1 MYMGFKSALNM
12 ASKFHNKILLSVLS
26 IGILLLLAIENFNPL
41 EFSDFNR
48 NLVIV
53 LWSIFFS
60 ISLLYSVNGIVLHKG
75 FLHQIKVSENQG
87 KPIKGMRGYDQL
99 ISSLENARNTS
110 ILISLASFLSL
121 VVFISSMMDIG
132 LFSEAGR
139 NTIVT
144 IAVSMTF
151 LTTTV
156 VFLVEYPREA
166 TMEPGSL
173 IGYYEPEIYPMI
185 LDNILSDAFKTF
197 LDPISLMA
205 YDDWVSFIGEH
216 LEHEF
221 EADSKSNTRLERAVE
236 KILLLSYLSQT
247 MPNIVNRDTIAIEI
261 SEVIGNHNLND
272 FYEGVHSGLSWDE
285 IRNMIL
291 LMEEQCPDVLR
302 LVDRL
307 IIELQENYD
316 DFTSRD
322 TYFTVSGKTSQGSI
336 RDVSGA
342 IVFLLNNTK
351 NEDRKMSVEF
361 RSDISS
367 VHPEYQKMNIMLD
380 PMKNPYPEQKPPF
393 IDDGEDLLSIVN
405 DLLQIGDAVWF
416 RFKSSSFGYKA
427 LTFQAE
433 EVATGLTFGRNV
445 EMRFKKSIVWYLK
458 TFAPRLSAFGG
469 VLLPV
474 IQASLLA

>member
-1 MYMGFKSALNM
+1 MGFKSMLNT

-26 IGILLLLAIENFNPL
+26 IGILLVLVIENFNPL

-48 NLVIV
+48 NLVII
-53 LWSIFFS
+53 LWTTFFL

-75 FLHQIKVSENQG
+75 FLEQIQESENQG

-99 ISSLENARNTS
+99 LSSLENARNTS
-110 ILISLASFLSL
+110 VLISLASFMSL
-121 VVFISSMMDIG
+121 IVFIFSIMDIG
-132 LFSEAGR
+132 IFSEAGSG
-139 NTIVT
+139 TIVT
-144 IAVSMTF
+144 IAVSITF

-166 TMEPGSL
+166 NMEPGSL
-173 IGYYEPEIYPMI
+173 IGYYKPDLYPMK
-185 LDNILSDAFKTF
+185 LDNLLSDGFKTF

-205 YDDWVSFIGEH
+205 YDDWVNFIGEH

-221 EADSKSNTRLERAVE
+221 EADSNSNTRLERAVE

-247 MPNIVNRDTIAIEI
+247 MPNIANKDAIASEI
-261 SEVIGNHNLND
+261 SEVIGANNLNG
-272 FYEGVHSGLSWDE
+272 FFEGANSGLSWDE
-285 IRNMIL
+285 ICGMML
-291 LMEEQCPDVLR
+291 LMEEQCPDLLR

-316 DFTSRD
+316 DFTSKD

-336 RDVSGA
+336 RETSGA
-342 IVFLLNNTK
+342 IVFLLNNTEK
-351 NEDRKMSVEF
+351 DDRKICVEF
-361 RSDISS
+361 RSDMCS
-367 VHPEYQKMNIMLD
+367 VHPEYQKINITLD
-380 PMKNPYPEQKPPF
+380 PMDSPYPEQKPQF

-416 RFKSSSFGYKA
+416 RFKSSSFGYKT

-433 EVATGLTFGRNV
+433 EVATGLTFGMNV
-445 EMRFKKSIVWYLK
+445 EMRFKKSILWYLK
-458 TFAPRLSAFGG
+458 TFAPRLTAFGG

-474 IQASLLA
+474 IQASLLV

>member
-1 MYMGFKSALNM
+1 MGFKSVLNM

-26 IGILLLLAIENFNPL
+26 IGILFVLVIENFNPL
-41 EFSDFNR
+41 EFSDFNL

-53 LWSIFFS
+53 LWSIFFL

-75 FLHQIKVSENQG
+75 FLHQIKESENQG
-87 KPIKGMRGYDQL
+87 KPIKGMRGYDKL
-99 ISSLENARNTS
+99 LSSLENARNTS

-166 TMEPGSL
+166 SMEPGSL

-221 EADSKSNTRLERAVE
+221 EPDLNSNTRLERAVE

-247 MPNIVNRDTIAIEI
+247 MPNIVNEDTIATEI
-261 SEVIGNHNLND
+261 SEVIGNHNLD
-272 FYEGVHSGLSWDE
+272 GLYEGAQSGLSWDE
-285 IRNMIL
+285 IRSMIL

-302 LVDRL
+302 LVDRI

-322 TYFTVSGKTSQGSI
+322 TYFTVSGKTSQGTI

-351 NEDRKMSVEF
+351 NEERKICVEF
-361 RSDISS
+361 RSDMSS

-380 PMKNPYPEQKPPF
+380 PMKNPYPEQKPQF
-393 IDDGEDLLSIVN
+393 IDVEEDMLSIVN

-433 EVATGLTFGRNV
+433 EVATGLTFGRSV
-445 EMRFKKSIVWYLK
+445 EMRFKKSILWYVK

-474 IQASLLA
+474 IQASLFA

>member
-1 MYMGFKSALNM
+1 MGFKSVLNI

-26 IGILLLLAIENFNPL
+26 IGILFVLVIENFNPL
-41 EFSDFNR
+41 GFSDFNR
-48 NLVIV
+48 DLVIV
-53 LWSIFFS
+53 LWTIFFL
-60 ISLLYSVNGIVLHKG
+60 ISLLYSVNGIILHKG
-75 FLHQIKVSENQG
+75 FLHQIKESENQG

-99 ISSLENARNTS
+99 LSSLENARNTS

-166 TMEPGSL
+166 SMEPGSL

-221 EADSKSNTRLERAVE
+221 EPDSNSNTRLERAVE
-236 KILLLSYLSQT
+236 KILLLAYLSQT
-247 MPNIVNRDTIAIEI
+247 MPNIVNEDTIATEI
-261 SEVIGNHNLND
+261 SEVIGNHNLD
-272 FYEGVHSGLSWDE
+272 GFYEGAQSGLSWDE
-285 IRNMIL
+285 IRSMML

-322 TYFTVSGKTSQGSI
+322 TYFTVSGKTSQGTI

-351 NEDRKMSVEF
+351 NEDRKMCVEF
-361 RSDISS
+361 RSDMSS

-380 PMKNPYPEQKPPF
+380 PMKNPYPEQKPQF
-393 IDDGEDLLSIVN
+393 IDDEEDMLSIVN

-433 EVATGLTFGRNV
+433 EVATGLTFGRSV
-445 EMRFKKSIVWYLK
+445 EMRFKKSILWYVK

-474 IQASLLA
+474 IQASLFA

>member
-1 MYMGFKSALNM
+1 MGFKSALNM

-26 IGILLLLAIENFNPL
+26 IGILFVLVIENFNPL
-41 EFSDFNR
+41 EFSDFNL

-53 LWSIFFS
+53 LWTIFFL

-75 FLHQIKVSENQG
+75 FLHQIKESENQG

-121 VVFISSMMDIG
+121 VVFISSMMDVG

-166 TMEPGSL
+166 SMEPGSL

-216 LEHEF
+216 LEYEF
-221 EADSKSNTRLERAVE
+221 EPDSNSNTRLERAVE

-247 MPNIVNRDTIAIEI
+247 MPNIVNEDTIATEI
-261 SEVIGNHNLND
+261 SEVIGNHNLD
-272 FYEGVHSGLSWDE
+272 GFYEGAQSGLSWDE
-285 IRNMIL
+285 IRSMML

-322 TYFTVSGKTSQGSI
+322 TYFTVSGKTSQGTI

-351 NEDRKMSVEF
+351 NEDRKMCVEF
-361 RSDISS
+361 RSDMSS
-367 VHPEYQKMNIMLD
+367 VHPEYQKMNIILD
-380 PMKNPYPEQKPPF
+380 PMMTSSYPEQKPPF
-393 IDDGEDLLSIVN
+393 IDDGEDMLSIVN

-433 EVATGLTFGRNV
+433 EVATGLTFGRSV
-445 EMRFKKSIVWYLK
+445 EMRFKKSILWYVK

-474 IQASLLA
+474 IQASLFA